1 MRLTMLHNIL
11 SNIYTQI
18 ALVFSAFGGLLSD
31 QIGGGYVVVILVSLA
46 VVGYAI
52 YDEIKKQKIY
62 SSQNIPIPL
71 IFNISNPADSK
82 SALNALFEI
91 LNKSY
96 PNHKQNLE
104 KYFNIIEDDLIFK
117 YDGDIFNEKRFIDF
131 LKITKHDI
139 KKLETQTPKNI
150 HFHIV
155 YIGPIANA
163 ILIGTMLGTEGI
175 TLYQYNKSS
184 DSYNISLEIN
194 SREYKEHIDR
204 FQLIKK
210 ESVGELK
217 NGGNVT
223 VAIDLAS
230 HKVALGKLQKPII
243 HLESTIGATIKE
255 PKDFIRANQEIYA
268 VINDLQQKAG
278 HITLTYS
285 MPTTVAILLGMSIQ
299 NYWDIELTQYADG
312 EYKSVVKHLNEIKY
326 YF

>member
-1 MRLTMLHNIL
+1 MLKNIF
-11 SNIYTQI
+11 SNIYTQY
-18 ALVFSAFGGLLSD
+18 ALVFAAFGGLVSD
-31 QIGGGYVVVILVSLA
+31 QIGGGYVVVILISLLVILYA
-46 VVGYAI
+46 VF
-52 YDEIKKQKIY
+52 DEYRKKRIY
-62 SSQNIPIPL
+62 SSKNLPIPL

-82 SALNALFEI
+82 SALNSLFEI
-91 LNKSY
+91 LEKNY
-96 PNHKQNLE
+96 PNHKENLQ

-117 YDGDIFNEKRFIDF
+117 YDGDIYNEKRFIDF

-139 KKLETQTPKNI
+139 KKLEAQTPKNI

-184 DSYNISLEIN
+184 DSYNISLTID
-194 SREYKEHIDR
+194 SREYKEHIKE
-204 FQLIKK
+204 FTVIKK
-210 ESVGELK
+210 DTIGELK
-217 NGGNVT
+217 QSDHVT

-243 HLESTIGATIKE
+243 HLQSTIGATIKE

-268 VINDLQQKAG
+268 VINELQQTAS

-299 NYWDIELTQYADG
+299 NYWDIEVTQYSDG
-312 EYKSVVKHLNEIKY
+312 EYKSVVRHLSEIKY